1 MTAKEANFTIR
12 FNGDTGAL
20 VQDLQKLKG
29 VVENL
34 DLSKAVKNS
43 FNNIFS
49 SLEKSLG
56 KVGDGFANGLKSNKD
71 ITNFE
76 QNLTRVGELLTKLRE
91 NLNDIPQD
99 VIERSF
105 TADPQVIKNLT
116 DQVTELKNKIK
127 DEASVAFE
135 NLKEKLEALKK
146 ETKANALGDLI
157 NSLKTGNID
166 EASKAFNKLQNYFG
180 LVNKNSE
187 KYKVWAA
194 AIDAIGKEFEK
205 LLPSV
210 AKTNA
215 EISELDKQMDTA
227 NQAAGKEGVQ
237 AWDGCK
243 QSINGANDAL
253 QKTGQSFVET
263 SKEAN
268 SLQKEL
274 DGFKNKVAYFF
285 GLNNAVRLFQRAL
298 HSALETVKDLDKVM
312 TETAVVTEFSVG
324 DMWTQL
330 PEYTKRANELGVSIH
345 DVYEASTLYYQQGL
359 KTNEVMAVTNATL
372 KMARIAG
379 LEASDATDRMTNA
392 LRGFNMEITE
402 ANANNIADVYS
413 KLAAITASNVDEI
426 STAMTKT
433 ASLAASANMSFENTA
448 AFLAQIIET
457 TRESAET
464 AGTALKTVIARFSEV
479 KKLYSEGEL
488 LGTDA
493 EGEAIDINK
502 VSTALRT
509 AGIDMNEF
517 LTGAKGLDEVFIE
530 LASKWNSLTLVQ
542 QRYIATMAAGSRQQ
556 SRFIALMSD
565 YQRTLQL
572 TGAANNAAGA
582 STKQY
587 EKTLES
593 FQNKVARLKN
603 AYNEF
608 VLGIANSSVIKGAI
622 DLLTGILTT
631 LNKLTEGATKTG
643 TSFKKLMLSI
653 GLFSGA
659 KAVLKGFEK
668 NILGSIAQAFGK
680 EGQNAGKSFLDGLK
694 DSLGKAR
701 AVFSKDFWLGGI
713 GDVGLTKTTID
724 YTQKLTEALNSQNK
738 AATALGMTKKNIQLL
753 EQAGIP
759 LQQQAVLLQDA
770 NAASHMKNSAA
781 LDEETIAELRKIQA
795 QKLETGEIQ
804 KGIVLKI
811 AEKAHRLIN
820 VIGINTE
827 KSALYQF
834 ILAKVKENEV
844 LTENIALQ
852 MASMWYLAAILAIIV
867 AIVATLA
874 LLTVAIVKTAKATSD
889 KAKLEQ
895 LKENL
900 EQINE
905 ELTNTRDKLD
915 SLEEKTN
922 KLKEL
927 NDGFKDLTKGTI
939 EWRQQLVEANQA
951 VLDLVEENPEL
962 APFLQIGEFGQL
974 TIETSALENLIKTQ
988 TDHIID
994 LQKQTLETNIK
1005 QQTLETRA
1013 SVNDIF
1019 KAAGLSKAGTE
1030 TDFWDSPLGIGI
1042 LNLVLPGG
1050 VIAGFVKG
1058 AQGNGSYRRAQERA
1072 QYGGL
1077 TYKEFAQVVNTIAGK
1092 IDVTNGIQKEE
1103 KEFIGDIL
1111 NSFNLGQHL
1120 DSFMEVLE
1128 ELGPNFERVVVALQT
1143 EMSSKLNEVI
1153 SLISGEESLEGYT
1166 EFLTHIPETII
1177 KAQEEAVAQAE
1188 NTFLKN
1194 LSKEA
1199 LEYLGITKTTQTT
1212 SSGQEIS
1219 TYYYTKA
1226 NGQPVVFTDDMN
1238 AGKLTDPDM
1247 IQKYKEFL
1255 MLGLEE
1261 QFVSMYEQFDEI
1273 DKGLFGGTGVNVSD
1287 ILGLEGAYR
1296 PDWLDSLEL
1305 ADQLDIQEFLADA
1318 ISKIKIDAGLIGPLS
1333 KQLNSNV
1340 AHLLAEAFR
1349 SRNVLNPTEQGNL
1362 IKKFLDAQ
1370 GLTDDQYNEA
1380 VTYLASGN
1388 FEAFKEY
1395 LIKLNKQI
1403 PLTQLEQFRVQLGLL
1418 DKQFSTNTIV
1428 QLNNRFKELEGTM
1441 TKLAEGTREF
1451 NEEEYQQ
1458 LIANGLNAND
1468 FISTGEDKYR
1478 YTGDTETAATILAT
1492 NLFQEAAST
1501 LQTME
1506 TSQHAVAGVGMVGYT
1521 EEEIAPVRERVR
1533 KSSQQ
1538 YGYLGVEVSGDQGV
1552 DLEAYD
1558 EGLIER
1564 IKEDYPQLI
1573 GLVDELTKAQEK
1585 EEKAG
1590 ARAAARLAIANEKAR
1605 ASFNNLTSAV
1615 QDNLEVLKK
1624 EYRGTDEYAEA
1635 LENITQYAKEAFSQD
1650 VTSDFIDQNLD
1661 LFIDFANGV
1670 EGSTRKIQDALLD
1683 TVTDTGL
1690 NVDVIRAAIE
1700 SLDQTGFDIY
1710 GQADFG
1716 PIFEALDKVATDS
1729 EELAA
1734 YLTTLEGLG
1743 FKIEYTYDK
1752 DGNINGGKIVNI
1764 GEQQRQRNF
1773 RSYGGGASKSSGG
1786 SSSKAWENPYDEL
1799 YNLTQ
1804 KINTQLRERE
1814 KLEKDYDRLLQRRSE
1829 SVEEIKQKS
1838 LDILAALY
1846 RERDLNQQ
1854 LLEGRRQQAAKI
1866 LNQAYLD
1873 DDGTF
1878 KTFGQMGMA
1887 KYGSIDVDTGE
1898 VQINYDLID
1907 SVTDAI
1913 EGARISAYISALEE
1927 AGKNIQDTTDEIE
1940 ELDDKIYEE
1949 QQRGKQDYLELE
1961 ERTYQALVNQQQKI
1975 IDGYKTL
1982 SDAITDANQQII
1994 SSLRESVEMERQ
2006 IRDNTK
2012 KEEDIA
2018 DKEARLAYLRRDT
2031 SGAND
2036 TEIMKLEKELGE
2048 AREQYADSL
2057 VDQAIA
2063 DLEDQNEK
2071 ASEQRQKQID
2081 LMQSQLDYW
2090 SANGH
2095 YWKDVHDLISTGTTA
2110 DGLFNYSSK
2119 LAELLKGDD
2128 NFAGMSVFGQE
2139 DWMQSMAEQYS
2150 KAMVGE
2156 MYWQK
2161 IDLDTGGDAGKK
2173 LGQIAEASKRIG
2185 TSTGGTGDSS
2195 PGTPPPEAPPAPET
2209 PRAWN
2214 DLSRDE
2220 KFAAIRNMTYSD
2232 KVDIAE
2238 LLGYD
2243 NYRDLEREL
2252 TNPIVF
2258 TKIFKLLNEGKYK
2271 LSKFASG
2278 GLVTSTGPAWLDGS
2292 LSSPE
2297 MVLNAKDTAN
2307 LIQLKSI
2314 LAQILSGGTIPGGG
2328 GDNYYNI
2335 DINVDEL
2342 ASDYDVDKIA
2352 ARIKQKIYDDSVY
2365 RNVNA
2370 INYIR

>member
-1 MTAKEANFTIR
+1 MTAKEANFTIK

-29 VVENL
+29 VIDKL
-34 DLSKAVKNS
+34 DLTSTMKANFSKIFGDLEKNLGKIGEGFAGGLKDNRS
-43 FNNIFS
+43 IATFEQSLERTGVLIERLKNNINSIPEDTIRKAFNA
-49 SLEKSLG
+49 
-56 KVGDGFANGLKSNKD
+56 DP
-71 ITNFE
+71 E
-76 QNLTRVGELLTKLRE
+76 QLRAYVARIDE
-91 NLNDIPQD
+91 LNDK
-99 VIERSF
+99 
-105 TADPQVIKNLT
+105 IKN
-116 DQVTELKNKIK
+116 E
-127 DEASVAFE
+127 SVAAFE
-135 NLKEKLEALKK
+135 NLKDQLTSLGK
-146 ETKANALGDLI
+146 ETKANALQDFIKHLSTGEINEAVRDFQKLNTILDRVKKGTPRREVWEQTLSAIKNEFDGLIPSVTKSQEEIGELNGKIEDLGDEAGTKGVQGIANATQSLGDL
-157 NSLKTGNID
+157 NQQLQDTG
-166 EASKAFNKLQNYFG
+166 
-180 LVNKNSE
+180 KNCIE
-187 KYKVWAA
+187 T
-194 AIDAIGKEFEK
+194 
-205 LLPSV
+205 
-210 AKTNA
+210 AKD
-215 EISELDKQMDTA
+215 S
-227 NQAAGKEGVQ
+227 
-237 AWDGCK
+237 
-243 QSINGANDAL
+243 
-253 QKTGQSFVET
+253 
-263 SKEAN
+263 N

-274 DGFKNKVAYFF
+274 DGFKNKVVYFF

-298 HSALETVKDLDKVM
+298 RSAFETVKDLDKVM

-330 PEYTKRANELGVSIH
+330 PEYTQRANELGVSIH

-379 LEASDATDRMTNA
+379 LEASEATDRMTNA

-565 YQRTLQL
+565 YQRTMQL

-608 VLGIANSSVIKGAI
+608 VLGIANSSVIKAGI

-631 LNKLTEGATKTG
+631 LNKLTKGATETG

-680 EGQNAGKSFLDGLK
+680 EGQNAGKSFIDGLK
-694 DSLGKAR
+694 DSLGKAKS
-701 AVFSKDFWLGGI
+701 VFSKDFWLGGI
-713 GDVGLTKTTID
+713 GDVGLTKTTIE

-738 AATALGMTKKNIQLL
+738 TATALGMTKKNIQLL

-759 LQQQAVLLQDA
+759 LQQQAILLQDA
-770 NAASHMKNSAA
+770 NAASHMKSSAA
-781 LDEETIAELRKIQA
+781 LDEETIAELRKTQA

-852 MASMWYLAAILAIIV
+852 MASMWYLTAILAIIV
-867 AIVATLA
+867 AIVATLT
-874 LLTVAIVKTAKATSD
+874 LLTIAIVKTAKATSD

-895 LKENL
+895 IKEDL

-905 ELTNTRDKLD
+905 ELTTAREKLD

-927 NDGFKDLTKGTI
+927 NEGFKDLTKGTI
-939 EWRQQLVEANQA
+939 EWKQQLAEANQA

-974 TIETSALENLIKTQ
+974 TIETSALENLVKTQ

-994 LQKQTLETNIK
+994 LQKQTLEANIK

-1019 KAAGLSKAGTE
+1019 KAAGLSKGGTE

-1050 VIAGFVKG
+1050 VIAGFIKG

-1077 TYKEFAQVVNTIAGK
+1077 TYKEFSQVVNTIAGK

-1120 DSFMEVLE
+1120 DSFVELLG
-1128 ELGPNFERVVVALQT
+1128 ELGPNFERVVIALQT

-1153 SLISGEESLEGYT
+1153 SLISGEESPEGYT
-1166 EFLTHIPETII
+1166 EFLTHIPDTII
-1177 KAQEEAVAQAE
+1177 KAQEEAVTQAE
-1188 NTFLKN
+1188 NTFLKD
-1194 LSKEA
+1194 LSDEA
-1199 LEYLGITKTTQTT
+1199 LKYLGITKTSQTT
-1212 SSGQEIS
+1212 SSGQNIS

-1238 AGKLTDPDM
+1238 AGRLTDPDM
-1247 IQKYKEFL
+1247 IQKYKEYL
-1255 MLGLEE
+1255 MQLLEE
-1261 QFVSMYEQFDEI
+1261 RFVSMYEQFDEI
-1273 DKGLFGGTGVNVSD
+1273 DKGIFGGTGVKVSD
-1287 ILGLEGAYR
+1287 VLGLEGAYR
-1296 PDWLDSLEL
+1296 PEWLDSLEL
-1305 ADQLDIQEFLADA
+1305 ADQLDIQDFLADA
-1318 ISKIKIDAGLIGPLS
+1318 ISQIKIDAGLIGPLS

-1340 AHLLAEAFR
+1340 AHLLAEAFK

-1458 LIANGLNAND
+1458 LVANGLNTND
-1468 FISTGEDKYR
+1468 FISTGEGKYR
-1478 YTGDTETAATILAT
+1478 YTGDTETAASILAT

-1538 YGYLGVEVSGDQGV
+1538 YGYLGIETSGDQGV

-1573 GLVDELTKAQEK
+1573 GLVDELTKAQDK
-1585 EEKAG
+1585 EEKASV
-1590 ARAAARLAIANEKAR
+1590 RAAARLAIKNEKAR
-1605 ASFNNLTSAV
+1605 ESFKNLTGAV

-1650 VTSDFIDQNLD
+1650 ITSDFIDQNLD

-1690 NVDVIRAAIE
+1690 NVDEIRTAIE
-1700 SLDQTGFDIY
+1700 SLDQAEFDIY

-1716 PIFEALDKVATDS
+1716 PIYDALEKVATDS
-1729 EELAA
+1729 DNLAA
-1734 YLTTLEGLG
+1734 YLTALEGIG
-1743 FKIEYTYDK
+1743 FKIEYTYDE
-1752 DGNINGGKIVNI
+1752 DGNITGGKIVNI

-1773 RSYGGGASKSSGG
+1773 RSYGGGGSKSSGG
-1786 SSSKAWENPYDEL
+1786 GSAAKLWENPYDEL

-1887 KYGSIDVDTGE
+1887 KYGSIDVNTGE

-1940 ELDDKIYEE
+1940 EIDDKIYEE

-1961 ERTYQALVNQQQKI
+1961 ERTYQALVNQQQKV

-1994 SSLRESVEMERQ
+1994 SSLRESVDMERQ

-2090 SANGH
+2090 ATNGH
-2095 YWKDVHDLISTGTTA
+2095 YWKDVHDLISTGTTS

-2119 LAELLKGDD
+2119 LATLLKGDA
-2128 NFAGMSVFGQE
+2128 NFAGMSEFGKE
-2139 DWMQSMAEQYS
+2139 NWMQKMAQQYS
-2150 KAMVGE
+2150 SAMVGE

-2185 TSTGGTGDSS
+2185 TSTGGTDSG
-2195 PGTPPPEAPPAPET
+2195 PGNPPPPPPPET
-2209 PRAWN
+2209 SKTWN
-2214 DLSRDE
+2214 DLTRDE
-2220 KFAAIRNMTYSD
+2220 QFKAIRNMTYSD
-2232 KVDIAE
+2232 KVYISE

-2252 TNPIVF
+2252 YNPIVF
-2258 TKIFKLLNEGKYK
+2258 TKVFKLLNEGKYK

-2352 ARIKQKIYDDSVY
+2352 ARIKQKIYDDSIY
-2365 RNVNA
+2365 RNVNT